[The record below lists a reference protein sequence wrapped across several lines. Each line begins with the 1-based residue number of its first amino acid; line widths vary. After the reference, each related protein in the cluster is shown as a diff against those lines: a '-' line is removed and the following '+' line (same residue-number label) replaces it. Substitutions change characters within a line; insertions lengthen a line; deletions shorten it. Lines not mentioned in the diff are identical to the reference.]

1 MASRLRPLHL
11 GQTTLVKL
19 CDLPMNIE
27 QSRLVIAAATGAL
40 IHFDLDAG
48 TGSMILQLLIGGFA
62 GVLIVG
68 KLYWERLKSLF
79 VRRRPI
85 PDELVTANES
95 ESTAEPVTDGS
106 QTG

>member
-1 MASRLRPLHL
+1 MTRVFVSSIVFLGVFSRS
-11 GQTTLVKL
+11 
-19 CDLPMNIE
+19 NI
-27 QSRLVIAAATGAL
+27 AYAY
-40 IHFDLDAG
+40 LDAG